1 MFWLKY
7 IILQKGIFFFTFE
20 IASYA
25 LPMLSFRKQYEKY
38 RMKQLPLQNH
48 VVNKTEAQYVLG
60 LKFMVCVTWLACQT
74 VKVSIKERPK
84 FLWHFCVKEKE
95 KEMKIIEQKHKG
107 KIIFK
112 KDY

>member
-1 MFWLKY
+1 VHDLNVM
-7 IILQKGIFFFTFE
+7 
-20 IASYA
+20 
-25 LPMLSFRKQYEKY
+25 PC
-38 RMKQLPLQNH
+38 
-48 VVNKTEAQYVLG
+48 G
-60 LKFMVCVTWLACQT
+60 LH
-74 VKVSIKERPK
+74 VKVSMSQHPK